1 MRTRVAPWRIALA
14 VLVLAGLV
22 YFLAL
27 FAPIY
32 FRNHE
37 LQNYVSTLTRSAE
50 AGGEPDTAL
59 RSAVVDKARQLN
71 LPVAEDNVHL
81 ERSSDGLHIDVR
93 YFVRVTMPLYT
104 VDLHF
109 YPGAG
114 SR

>member
-1 MRTRVAPWRIALA
+1 MKQRVAPWRIALA
-14 VLVLAGLV
+14 LVILGGLV

-27 FAPIY
+27 FSPIY
-32 FRNHE
+32 FRNRQ
-37 LQNYVSTLTRSAE
+37 LQSYVSDLTRSE
-50 AGGEPDTAL
+50 AAGSRPDTAL
-59 RSAVVDKARQLN
+59 REAVVDRARQLN

-81 ERSSDGLHIDVR
+81 ERTADGLRIDVR
-93 YFVRVTMPLYT
+93 YFVRVSLPGYT